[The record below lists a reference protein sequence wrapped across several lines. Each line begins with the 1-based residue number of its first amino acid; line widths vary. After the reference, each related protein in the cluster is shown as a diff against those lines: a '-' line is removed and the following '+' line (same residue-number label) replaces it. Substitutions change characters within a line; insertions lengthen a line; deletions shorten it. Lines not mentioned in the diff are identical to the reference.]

1 MVYVLLCDHTP
12 MFSTRLPRE
21 ANNKDKRFCPLYDI
35 PYMSEVREFL
45 WKKFIGKKYG
55 SKVNVTVDYIHTA
68 SSITHV
74 GQGSIQVYPEHICA
88 IYRMDDDN
96 QCSSYYEE
104 LLATKV
110 SLGPS
115 KTAKEC
121 TVRRKCPFTK
131 WLISLGS
138 THQETCLVTFLL
150 AGIECPLG
158 VREHAT
164 EGHGRP
170 CFSQRSSYF
179 IKRWQLI
186 KRGIKGRRSHEGK
199 PVSGNGAARQG
210 SPIKSNY
217 FFGVRGRHRMQMD
230 QHVETLRYGIYR
242 SDLCRRL
249 IVC

>member
-1 MVYVLLCDHTP
+1 MLGNAPRVQPTP
-12 MFSTRLPRE
+12 
-21 ANNKDKRFCPLYDI
+21 
-35 PYMSEVREFL
+35 
-45 WKKFIGKKYG
+45 
-55 SKVNVTVDYIHTA
+55 TA
-68 SSITHV
+68 AGWDRRRS
-74 GQGSIQVYPEHICA
+74 EHIK
-88 IYRMDDDN
+88 RDGPPGGSGDEVVVR
-96 QCSSYYEE
+96 SS
-104 LLATKV
+104 
-110 SLGPS
+110 
-115 KTAKEC
+115 
-121 TVRRKCPFTK
+121 
-131 WLISLGS
+131 
-138 THQETCLVTFLL
+138 
-150 AGIECPLG
+150 IECPLG